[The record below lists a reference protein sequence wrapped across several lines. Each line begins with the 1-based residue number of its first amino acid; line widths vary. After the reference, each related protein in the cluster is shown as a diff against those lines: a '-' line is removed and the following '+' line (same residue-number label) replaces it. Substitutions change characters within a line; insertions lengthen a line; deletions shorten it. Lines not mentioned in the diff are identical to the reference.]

1 MRLVDS
7 PQRAQ
12 RMHIEF
18 QISNLKFEITNL
30 SVPSLCLCG
39 ESNLPY
45 PQASPTTH
53 AAPLLTKI
61 FFTILLFLLFSFI
74 ANAQDSSAAAKAGD
88 ALVVD
93 GSYASDVFGL
103 GRDVRV
109 RGEVNGVIAFGGNV
123 IVEGKVTGD
132 AAAIG
137 GSVIQREGSYVGGDV
152 MVFGGSYR
160 QEGAASRN
168 PAEI

>member
-1 MRLVDS
+1 
-7 PQRAQ
+7 
-12 RMHIEF
+12 
-18 QISNLKFEITNL
+18 
-30 SVPSLCLCG
+30 
-39 ESNLPY
+39 LPFAF
-45 PQASPTTH
+45 P
-53 AAPLLTKI
+53 
-61 FFTILLFLLFSFI
+61 FLFA
-74 ANAQDSSAAAKAGD
+74 ANAQDSTAKAGD

-93 GSYASDVFGL
+93 GNYASDVFGL

-109 RGEVNGVIAFGGNV
+109 RGEVNGVIAFGGDVV
-123 IVEGKVTGD
+123 IEGKVTGD

-168 PAEI
+168 PAGKTVMIAGYEQELRSLARNPASLLAPQFSLSFVGWRLLAVLFWFVVSIALPAVS